1 MFFLGNLK
9 KYGNNYSRNRE
20 ENTMEKLNRFIEIVK
35 DGIVEV
41 LPKDFQG
48 CTFEI
53 KTMQKMDEEYTG
65 MVVMRKNARTH
76 VIINM
81 DDWYDAYL
89 EGTEIDDIIDE
100 IALLVQKEV
109 PMQPLEW
116 LQDYE
121 QVKHRIY
128 YRLYPEDRVTR
139 ELKNV
144 PHRKICD
151 LVLAYHIL
159 VQDQNGA
166 LSSVLVRHEMLE
178 HYGISEEKFHKDAEE
193 STVHLFPESVE
204 QYGKDSDFYII
215 TNKRN
220 LNGASVLF
228 YPGVLEKMAHIY
240 GGTFMLIPSSIH
252 EFFAISRK
260 KYITCEELDEMVE
273 KGNEEVLEQGDI
285 LLSTHGYV
293 YDPDHG
299 ALETTRAYVERTGMH
314 QI

>member
-1 MFFLGNLK
+1 
-9 KYGNNYSRNRE
+9 
-20 ENTMEKLNRFIEIVK
+20 MEKMDRFIEIVEK
-35 DGIVEV
+35 GIIEV
-41 LPKDFQG
+41 LPKSFAG

-53 KTMQKMDEEYTG
+53 QTMRKMDEEYTG
-65 MVVMRKNARTH
+65 MVVMRKNTRTH

-81 DDWYDAYL
+81 DDWYEAYL
-89 EGTEIDDIIDE
+89 RGTDLEDIIDE

-109 PMQPLEW
+109 PMASLEW

-128 YRLYPEDRVTR
+128 YRLYPENRVTR
-139 ELKNV
+139 ELPYV
-144 PHRKICD
+144 PHKKICD

-159 VQDQNGA
+159 IQDQNGA
-166 LSSVLVRHEMLE
+166 LSSVLVRNEMLE
-178 HYGISEEKFHKDAEE
+178 KYGVSEEQFQTDAEE

-204 QYGKDSDFYII
+204 QYGEDSDFYII
-215 TNKRN
+215 TNQRN
-220 LNGASVLF
+220 MNGAAVLF

-240 GGTFMLIPSSIH
+240 GGTFLLIPSSIH

-260 KYITCEELDEMVE
+260 KYISCDELDEMVV
-273 KGNEEVLEQGDI
+273 KGNQEVLEQGDI

-293 YDPDHG
+293 YDPDYG
-299 ALETTRAYVERTGMH
+299 ALETTRAYVERTGVE